1 MSEEKRQSAE
11 VCGQRFRVVKWGLD
25 ADEVSTFVRGLLDQN
40 SDLQGR
46 LEHLH
51 SLRRLAEKIVIRA
64 EDQAERMKA
73 EAEERAQ
80 ERLLLAEQ
88 RAREIMR
95 IAAEQA
101 DAFKSNPTGEQHE
114 SQPSDPPDPGR

>member
-1 MSEEKRQSAE
+1 MSEDKGQNTE

-25 ADEVSTFVRGLLDQN
+25 ADEVSAFIGGLLDQN
-40 SDLQGR
+40 SDLQSR
-46 LEHLH
+46 LEHLS

-95 IAAEQA
+95 AAAEQA
-101 DAFKSNPTGEQHE
+101 DALKSPRTGGPNEATPE
-114 SQPSDPPDPGR
+114 NT